1 MQKIRCAAAALIMTV
16 LLCLTLPALG
26 EAVKLP
32 VDLSGGMP
40 YSLDNCVAE
49 NVYEDE
55 SLRIEIWED
64 MVDKTRVHL
73 ARVTIADP
81 SQLRTAPAYDFSRDQ
96 TAPTTTIAQRV
107 NAVLAINGDYYSY
120 QATRGGYM
128 IRQGQMYINK
138 PIKGRD
144 VLVIAGNG
152 DFYIERE
159 INDETL
165 AKYDALG
172 GIVNSFN
179 FGPGIII
186 DGELCDRFKSV
197 YNMAE
202 DKAAR
207 ACICQVERGKLEYLC
222 VVSEGTDDS
231 KGGGLTLE
239 EFTNYVA
246 TLGVQN
252 AYNLDGGNS
261 SALIYL
267 GEKINAKANPRHR
280 PLSDIIYFASAVEA
294 E

>member
-222 VVSEGTDDS
+222 VV
-231 KGGGLTLE
+231 
-239 EFTNYVA
+239 
-246 TLGVQN
+246 
-252 AYNLDGGNS
+252 
-261 SALIYL
+261 
-267 GEKINAKANPRHR
+267 PRAR
-280 PLSDIIYFASAVEA
+280 MIPREA
-294 E
+294 A